1 MSGRGLYSRH
11 EASLVCFGFAAGCVT
26 LGVVYALIELAG
38 GDTQTQAIVI
48 SRADFGGLAKLQ
60 STLSKLAVEA

>member
-1 MSGRGLYSRH
+1 MVYTPAIMKLRWFAL
-11 EASLVCFGFAAGCVT
+11 GFAACCVA
-26 LGVVYALIELAG
+26 LGVVYAVIELAG
-38 GDTQTQAIVI
+38 DDTQTQAIVI